1 MWKKVFV
8 KFINWLRSYWALN
21 FVFFAI
27 LLQFLE
33 IWWFLECHIFAIKWD
48 FQKRFSHLRSSL
60 SILTKK
66 QIANLSWQKMKLS
79 YFLLPVLWRH
89 FRAKT
94 RQHQKIQKHTTVWN
108 RNLFYYHAKIQLKR
122 LTSEN
127 LVERDDFLMTADPP
141 CSVSSAWAF
150 SREFKQDASLAS

>member
-1 MWKKVFV
+1 MVKKLLSFEFRIFRHFV
-8 KFINWLRSYWALN
+8 TIFRNLVILRMSYLRN
-21 FVFFAI
+21 KMRFSKTFFA
-27 LLQFLE
+27 FTFFFE
-33 IWWFLECHIFAIKWD
+33 Y
-48 FQKRFSHLRSSL
+48 SY
-60 SILTKK
+60 KK
-66 QIANLSWQKMKLS
+66 KIANLSWQKMKLS

-108 RNLFYYHAKIQLKR
+108 RKFYYHAKIQLKR
-122 LTSEN
+122 LTIEN